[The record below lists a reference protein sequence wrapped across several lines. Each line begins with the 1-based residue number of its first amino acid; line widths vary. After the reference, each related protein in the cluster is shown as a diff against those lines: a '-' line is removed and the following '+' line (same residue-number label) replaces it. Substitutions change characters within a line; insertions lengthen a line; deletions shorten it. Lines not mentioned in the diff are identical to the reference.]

1 MDKKYIAATIALPAE
16 TVEMLD
22 EIRTCMEVRTGITKL
37 SRRQVVESLI
47 SQKMETLYHVAE
59 IAPAES
65 IPPTQETRVADFSRE
80 ALEVTNE
87 MIDRARE
94 LDRLRGRK

>member
-37 SRRQVVESLI
+37 SRRQVIESLI
-47 SQKMETLYHVAE
+47 SQKMDTLYHVAE

-65 IPPTQETRVADFSRE
+65 LPPASD
-80 ALEVTNE
+80 
-87 MIDRARE
+87 E